1 MNRSLQAL
9 AVWIGLAMT
18 ITALGLDLTNSLFWC
33 LLILI
38 WVAEI
43 LARAEGREQGILHSA
58 QAVVVLTERVKE
70 LEQRLLE
77 QQNEQQQ
84 QL

>member
-1 MNRSLQAL
+1 VNRLLQSL
-9 AVWIGLAMT
+9 AVWIGLGMT
-18 ITALGLDLTNSLFWC
+18 ASALGLELTNTLFWC
-33 LLILI
+33 LLILV

-43 LARAEGREQGILHSA
+43 LARAEGREQGIIWTG

-70 LEQRLLE
+70 LEQLLE

-84 QL
+84 QS

>member
-1 MNRSLQAL
+1 MNRLLQGL
-9 AVWIGLAMT
+9 AVWIGLGMT
-18 ITALGLDLTNSLFWC
+18 ASALGLDLTNTLFWC

-58 QAVVVLTERVKE
+58 QAVSVLKQRVAE
-70 LEQRLLE
+70 LEQQLLE

-84 QL
+84 QS